1 MHACHRGASRAVEPP
16 DRSGCRARSGASHRR
31 RAARYTVELGD
42 RGERGNVGNK
52 VTRLRADTRAAFA
65 LIRAEMAAM
74 DARLSGRID
83 RLAERMAALPDIIM
97 VRIGGLMVVLFG
109 LAVSVLRYLPPVRP

>member
-1 MHACHRGASRAVEPP
+1 
-16 DRSGCRARSGASHRR
+16 
-31 RAARYTVELGD
+31 
-42 RGERGNVGNK
+42 
-52 VTRLRADTRAAFA
+52 
-65 LIRAEMAAM
+65 MAAM

-83 RLAERMAALPDIIM
+83 RFEERMTALPNIIM